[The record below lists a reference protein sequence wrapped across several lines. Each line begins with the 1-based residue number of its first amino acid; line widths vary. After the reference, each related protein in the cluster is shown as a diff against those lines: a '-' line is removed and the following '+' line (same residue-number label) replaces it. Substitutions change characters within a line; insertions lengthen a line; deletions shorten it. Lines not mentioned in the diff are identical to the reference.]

1 MTVTNAV
8 KALVFDVFGTCVDWR
23 GSVIA
28 EGAALSA
35 RTGLKVDWAAFA
47 DAWRAEYQPSMQRVR
62 SGGRPW
68 TVLDIL
74 HRESLEKLVDRFGLS
89 SLSAAERD
97 HLNLV
102 WHRLQPWPDTVPGL
116 TRLKRRY
123 LVMPLSNGNFVLLAE
138 MAKSAGLPWD
148 GVLSAELFRHY
159 KPQPAA
165 YLGAVELLG
174 LEPGQ
179 VMMVAAHNDDLKAA
193 ATVGLRTGFVCRPA
207 EHGPGQTT
215 DLGPTGDWDVT
226 ADHFLD
232 LADKLG
238 A

>member
-23 GSVIA
+23 GSIIA
-28 EGAALSA
+28 DGAALSA

-102 WHRLQPWPDTVPGL
+102 WHRLQPWPDTVPASSASYPRFRRA
-116 TRLKRRY
+116 RLCSGSR
-123 LVMPLSNGNFVLLAE
+123 
-138 MAKSAGLPWD
+138 
-148 GVLSAELFRHY
+148 
-159 KPQPAA
+159 
-165 YLGAVELLG
+165 
-174 LEPGQ
+174 
-179 VMMVAAHNDDLKAA
+179 AHD
-193 ATVGLRTGFVCRPA
+193 
-207 EHGPGQTT
+207 
-215 DLGPTGDWDVT
+215 
-226 ADHFLD
+226 
-232 LADKLG
+232 
-238 A
+238 